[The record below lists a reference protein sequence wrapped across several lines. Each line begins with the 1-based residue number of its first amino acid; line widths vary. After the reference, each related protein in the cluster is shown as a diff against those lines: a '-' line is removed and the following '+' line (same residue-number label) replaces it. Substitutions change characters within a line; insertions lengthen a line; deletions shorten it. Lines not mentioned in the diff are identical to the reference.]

1 MKNIILFFAVL
12 FILTACSSV
21 KKVNSNKWI
30 SLWDGKTLNEW
41 KFSEKPGT
49 FSVVDGSIM
58 VFGPRSHLYY
68 AGPVA
73 NANFKNFEFQAK
85 VMTIK
90 GSNSGIYF
98 HTAYQDQNFP
108 DKGFEVQVNNSHTD
122 WKKTAGLYDILDTR
136 DVIVK
141 DDEWFTE
148 TIIVQGKH
156 IITKINDKIIT
167 DYTEPEAYVPLKNHV
182 NRKIATGT
190 FALQGHD
197 PKSKVFFKDIKVRIL
212 PD

>member
-1 MKNIILFFAVL
+1 MKRIIMFFAAI

-21 KKVNSNKWI
+21 KKVNSNKWY
-30 SLWDGKTLNEW
+30 SLWNGKNLDEW

-49 FSVVDGSIM
+49 FSVVDGAIM
-58 VFGPRSHLYY
+58 VFGPRSHLFYT
-68 AGPVA
+68 GPVA

-85 VMTIK
+85 VMTTK

-98 HTAYQDQNFP
+98 HTEYQAVGFP
-108 DKGFEVQVNNSHTD
+108 EKGFEVQVNNTHTD
-122 WKKTAGLYDILDTR
+122 WKKTAGLYDIVDTR
-136 DVIVK
+136 ETYVK
-141 DDEWFTE
+141 DDEWYTE
-148 TIIVQGKH
+148 TIIVQGKR
-156 IITKINDKIIT
+156 IITKINDKVII
-167 DYTEPEAYVPLKNHV
+167 DYTEPEGYVPPRNHV

-190 FALQGHD
+190 FAFQGHD

>member
-1 MKNIILFFAVL
+1 
-12 FILTACSSV
+12 
-21 KKVNSNKWI
+21 
-30 SLWDGKTLNEW
+30 
-41 KFSEKPGT
+41 
-49 FSVVDGSIM
+49 
-58 VFGPRSHLYY
+58 
-68 AGPVA
+68 
-73 NANFKNFEFQAK
+73 
-85 VMTIK
+85 
-90 GSNSGIYF
+90 
-98 HTAYQDQNFP
+98 
-108 DKGFEVQVNNSHTD
+108 VQVDNSHTD

-156 IITKINDKIIT
+156 IITKINGKIIT
-167 DYTEPEAYVPLKNHV
+167 DYTEPEAYVPLKNHL